1 MKASSDPA
9 AVRLSSRM
17 VAILAV
23 VCGGGLMVGGCREAG
38 RTASSQH
45 QPRRIVST
53 SPAATEILFALGVG
67 SRVVGNTRYCDYPTE
82 AAAVAKVG
90 DVLADSISTEAVL
103 ELKPDLVVT
112 DASLQPTLA
121 DRFQKVGLNVVAL
134 RVDSIDALKL
144 EIDRMANNLGISPT
158 GLLDRLSEKE
168 QAVARR
174 VGDRK
179 RPTVFIH
186 LGEPTLYTVGA
197 GTVVSEIVTAAG
209 GRNIFDDTPKPYL
222 NISNEELVKRDPDVI
237 VVTHSKDVA
246 AFKKDMMTKPG
257 FASLRAVKAG
267 RVYFVSPDTLS
278 RPGPRYVDAMTE
290 LADLFHP
297 KAP

>member
-1 MKASSDPA
+1 MIVLSDSL
-9 AVRLSSRM
+9 AVRRLSQM
-17 VAILAV
+17 MAV
-23 VCGGGLMVGGCREAG
+23 LMLLVGGVVSIGCQRSVK
-38 RTASSQH
+38 TTSNQH
-45 QPRRIVST
+45 HPQRIVST

-67 SRVVGNTRYCDYPTE
+67 NRLVGNTRYCDYPPE
-82 AAAVAKVG
+82 AVAVAKVG
-90 DVLADSISTEAVL
+90 DVLADSISTETVL
-103 ELKPDLVVT
+103 ALKPELVVT

-121 DRFQKVGLNVVAL
+121 DRFQNVGLNVVAL
-134 RVDSIDALKL
+134 KIDSIDALKF
-144 EIDRMANNLGISPT
+144 EIDRMAKNLGISPA
-158 GLLDRLSEKE
+158 GVLDRLNAKE

-222 NISNEELVKRDPDVI
+222 NISNEELVQRDPDVI
-237 VVTHSKDVA
+237 VVTHTKDVT
-246 AFKKDMMTKPG
+246 AFKKEMMTKPG

-267 RVYFVSPDTLS
+267 RLFFVSPDTLS